1 MVRKAGARRDLRE
14 DCVREALTIIER
26 EGLESL
32 SLREV
37 ARRLGVSH
45 QAPYRHYPS
54 RDHLLA
60 EVVRRAFTAFAE
72 HLAARP
78 RAADPAGDLEAM
90 ARAYLD
96 YAARHPLQYRLMFG
110 TPLPDPAAH
119 PTMMT
124 RGRDAFGMLQDAVAA
139 LDRTRDP
146 AARPAD
152 PRLDALYIWA
162 SLHGLATIGE
172 TTALKTL
179 GFNVDTLAALQDN
192 AMARMHA
199 GLEGGSAGRVALSP
213 AGPIGETGLT
223 PWTGGEDVLRTPGS

>member
-1 MVRKAGARRDLRE
+1 MARKADAPRDLRE

-26 EGLESL
+26 EGLEAL

-72 HLAARP
+72 HLEARP
-78 RAADPAGDLEAM
+78 RRAEPAADLEAM
-90 ARAYLD
+90 SRAYLD

-110 TPLPDPAAH
+110 TPLPDPVAH
-119 PTMMT
+119 PDMMS
-124 RGRDAFGMLQDAVAA
+124 RGRDAFAMLEEAVAK
-139 LDRTRDP
+139 LDRERDP
-146 AARPAD
+146 AARAPD
-152 PRLDALYIWA
+152 PRLDALNIWA
-162 SLHGLATIGE
+162 LLHGLATIAE
-172 TTALKTL
+172 TTALRSL
-179 GFNVDTLAALQDN
+179 GFQSGTVCAAQDH

-199 GLEGGSAGRVALSP
+199 GLHAKLPP
-213 AGPIGETGLT
+213 APARASTGPKRAR
-223 PWTGGEDVLRTPGS
+223 D